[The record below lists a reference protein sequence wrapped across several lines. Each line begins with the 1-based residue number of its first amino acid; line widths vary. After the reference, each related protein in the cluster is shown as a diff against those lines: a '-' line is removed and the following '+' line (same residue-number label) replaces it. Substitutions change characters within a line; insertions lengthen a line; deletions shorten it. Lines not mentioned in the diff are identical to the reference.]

1 MAKISERK
9 KIDDCLGAQDQG
21 LRDYFKLLPELLD
34 KVSSSEPALA
44 YCFQRIEMAQRNGLY
59 ALLMREYRT
68 DSTLAW
74 KAVDALN
81 ITRSSFPD
89 LFKAISAKQLPSNLR
104 TMILPAEKVRDAI
117 MHGRSETKAQI
128 HQAIL
133 QCLKYSIAINDQFQ
147 EKSGFRPFGPLRGV
161 TSKKGSPQLSEKIS
175 RAVLAGLKIS
185 SMDS

>member
-9 KIDDCLGAQDQG
+9 KIDDYLSAQDQG
-21 LRDYFKLLPELLD
+21 LRDYFQILPELLD
-34 KVSSSEPALA
+34 KISSSEPALA
-44 YCFQRIEMAQRNGLY
+44 YCFQRIEMAQRVGLY

-68 DSTLAW
+68 DSALAW
-74 KAVDALN
+74 DAVDRVD
-81 ITRSSFPD
+81 ITRKSFPD
-89 LFKAISAKQLPSNLR
+89 LFKTISGKQLPGNFR
-104 TMILPAEKVRDAI
+104 DMIVPAEKVRDAI

-133 QCLKYSIAINDQFQ
+133 QCLKYAVALNGQFH
-147 EKSGFRPFGPLRGV
+147 EKCAFKPFGPLRGV

-185 SMDS
+185 SADS